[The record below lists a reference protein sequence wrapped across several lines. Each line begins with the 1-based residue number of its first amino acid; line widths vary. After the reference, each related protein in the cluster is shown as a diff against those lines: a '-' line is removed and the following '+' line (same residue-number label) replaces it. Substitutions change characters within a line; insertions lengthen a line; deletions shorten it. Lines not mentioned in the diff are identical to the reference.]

1 MVQALSDNWLS
12 VLITS
17 SAGYLGTTAFGVAL
31 LVLIRRAF
39 SARVVL
45 MVSAAFVGIMTIVFG
60 FLAPVWNVFSADVS
74 FGNVAFTVISGVLL
88 SAGLLAIARYASAK
102 WANFTVAFLAVQ
114 CVLNSLLDL
123 KTLFFINAPLVG
135 SHIHTDA
142 ANMAAATGL
151 PAIAWVFI
159 WIGISVLMISIGMR
173 VYAVSKQKGQ
183 HDLPFEG

>member
-1 MVQALSDNWLS
+1 M
-12 VLITS
+12 
-17 SAGYLGTTAFGVAL
+17 
-31 LVLIRRAF
+31 
-39 SARVVL
+39 
-45 MVSAAFVGIMTIVFG
+45 
-60 FLAPVWNVFSADVS
+60 
-74 FGNVAFTVISGVLL
+74 
-88 SAGLLAIARYASAK
+88 
-102 WANFTVAFLAVQ
+102 Q

-123 KTLFFINAPLVG
+123 KTLFFINAPLIG

-183 HDLPFEG
+183 HDLPFED